1 MVRKMSKSEKKRDEY
16 LQKRREKEEREAFEA
31 KKNKVRSITAIV
43 ASSLLGIFVV
53 GVLVGTIIANARA
66 NSGSYLRSK
75 TAASSKNIDVNGA
88 VMSYYFNDVYN
99 TFLNYYGSY
108 VSYYGLNTNLSL
120 KNQKM
125 SDNQTWFDYFMSGA
139 KTNVSGILALNEAAK
154 ADNVSLDEGEINALT
169 IRADNAD
176 TGLYGQGVKRGDI
189 YDART
194 LEALAYKYQ
203 FMKQDELTPTDAEID
218 AEYNSN
224 PKKYQSV
231 GYYSY
236 EFSWSEDPEDE
247 NAVTKESAKAEADA
261 LASHT
266 GINGFKTAIRQ
277 LLKTGSDEE
286 SGEALDSKVEA
297 QKTTGALYTE
307 GNEISEW
314 LFGEAAVGDTKVFED
329 DSAKKFTVCVLCDE
343 PTRDESR
350 TINVR
355 HILFSFSDDESEKK
369 AKKAAEKVLAEFNSG
384 DKSIESFADLALA
397 YSDDSG
403 SLYNGG
409 LYENVVEGRMV
420 TAFNDW
426 CFSEERKP
434 GDADLITTDYG
445 YHIMYFVGDGMD
457 VWQASVADTIL
468 SERFSELNEKL
479 TSDYPVA
486 FDDTVLNS
494 IPA

>member
-1 MVRKMSKSEKKRDEY
+1 MSKSEQKREEY
-16 LQKRREKEEREAFEA
+16 LKKRREKEEREAFEA
-31 KKNKVRSITAIV
+31 KKSKVRKITAIA

-53 GVLVGTIIANARA
+53 GVLVGTIVANARA

-88 VMSYYFNDVYN
+88 VMTYYFNDVYN
-99 TFLNYYGSY
+99 TFLSYYGSY
-108 VSYYGLNTNLSL
+108 VSYYGLDTSLSL

-139 KTNVSGILALNEAAK
+139 KSNVSGILALNEAAN
-154 ADNVSLDEGEINALT
+154 ADNVTLDEGELNALS

-176 TGLYGQGVKRGDI
+176 TGLYGRGVKRGDI
-189 YDART
+189 YDARV

-203 FMKQDELTPTDAEID
+203 FMKQDELTPTESEIN
-218 AEYNSN
+218 AEYTAN
-224 PKKYQSV
+224 PKKYHSV

-247 NAVTKESAKAEADA
+247 NAVTKESAKADAEA

-266 GINGFKTAIRQ
+266 GINGFKTALRQ
-277 LLKTGSDEE
+277 LLNTESDE
-286 SGEALDSKVEA
+286 ACDSKVEA
-297 QKTTGALYTE
+297 CKTTGALYTE
-307 GNEISEW
+307 GDDISEW
-314 LFGEAAVGDTKVFED
+314 LFGEAAAGETKVFED
-329 DSAKKFTVCVLCDE
+329 DSAKKFTVCVLTDA
-343 PTRDESR
+343 PTRDESG

-355 HILFSFSDDESEKK
+355 HILFSFSDDASEKK
-369 AKKAAEKVLAEFNSG
+369 AKEAAEKVLAEFNSG
-384 DKSIESFADLALA
+384 DKSVESFADLALA

-426 CFSEERKP
+426 CFDSERKP
-434 GDADLITTDYG
+434 GDVEIITTDYG
-445 YHIMYFVGDGMD
+445 YHIMYFVGDGLE
-457 VWQASVADTIL
+457 VWQASAADTIL

-479 TSDYPVA
+479 TTDYPVA

-494 IPA
+494 IYA